1 MTFRPHLSPQQAEFY
16 HSLPKVDLH
25 RHLEGSLRVGT
36 MQEVIR
42 DHEITL
48 PRSPDLSAL
57 VQMQA
62 NDPSNFETFLSK
74 FQTLRLLYRSPEI
87 IRRVTREA
95 IVDAAADNVR
105 YLELR
110 FTPAALSRV
119 KQFPL
124 AEVMDW
130 VLESAAQAS
139 QECGIMVGLIV
150 SINRHEPVALG
161 EETARLAVER
171 RHKGIVGLDLT
182 GNEAQFAA
190 GPFLDIFRRAKADGL
205 KLTVHAGEWGGADNI
220 RQALEDFGADRIGH
234 GVRVLEDKTVVA
246 MVAKRGTPFEV
257 CLTSNF
263 QSGVVAGLDGHYL
276 PRLLADGVNITLN
289 TDDPSISGIT
299 LSDEYA
305 LACEVL
311 GITRPA
317 LGERILAAARA
328 AFLPDA
334 ERQQLVESL
343 HSQLIGTLFQV

>member
-1 MTFRPHLSPQQAEFY
+1 MTFRPYLSPQQVEFY

-25 RHLEGSLRVGT
+25 RHLEGSLRVET
-36 MQEVIR
+36 VQEVIR
-42 DHEITL
+42 EHEITL
-48 PRSPDLSAL
+48 PRTLDLAAL

-110 FTPAALSRV
+110 FTPAALSRT

-124 AEVMDW
+124 ADVMDW

-150 SINRHEPVALG
+150 SINRHEPLALG

-190 GPFLDIFRRAKADGL
+190 GPFLDMFRQARASGL
-205 KLTVHAGEWGGADNI
+205 KLTVHAGEWGGAANI
-220 RQALEDFGADRIGH
+220 RQALEEFEADRIGH
-234 GVRVLEDKTVVA
+234 GVRVVEDEKVMA
-246 MVAKRGTPFEV
+246 LAAERGTPFEV

-263 QSGVVAGLDGHYL
+263 QSGVVAGVEDHYL
-276 PRLLADGVNITLN
+276 PRMLAAGVNVTLN

-299 LSDEYA
+299 LGDEYG

-311 GITRPA
+311 GITRLA
-317 LGERILAAARA
+317 LSERILAAARA
-328 AFLPDA
+328 AFLPDV
-334 ERQQLVESL
+334 ERQQLVENL
-343 HSQLIGTLFQV
+343 RNLLKDTLF

>member
-1 MTFRPHLSPQQAEFY
+1 MTFRPHLSPQQAAFY

-25 RHLEGSLRVGT
+25 RHLEGSLRVET
-36 MQEVIR
+36 MREVIH
-42 DHEITL
+42 DHAITL
-48 PRSPDLSAL
+48 PMTPDLSTL
-57 VQMQA
+57 VQMQP

-130 VLESAAQAS
+130 VVDSAAQAS
-139 QECGIMVGLIV
+139 RECGMMVRLIV

-161 EETARLAVER
+161 EETTRLAVDRRER
-171 RHKGIVGLDLT
+171 GIVGLDLT
-182 GNEAQFAA
+182 GNEAQFSAE
-190 GPFLDIFRRAKADGL
+190 PFLDIFRQARQAGL
-205 KLTVHAGEWGGADNI
+205 KLTVHAGEWGGAGNI
-220 RQALEDFGADRIGH
+220 RQALEEFEADRIGH
-234 GVRVLEDKTVVA
+234 GVRVLEDKNVLA
-246 MVAKRGTPFEV
+246 LAAERRTPFEV

-263 QSGVVAGLDGHYL
+263 QSGVAAGFDGHYL
-276 PRLLADGVNITLN
+276 PRLLEAGVNVTLN

-299 LSDEYA
+299 LGDEYS
-305 LACEVL
+305 LACEGL
-311 GITRPA
+311 GISRPA
-317 LGERILAAARA
+317 LNDCILAAAQA

-334 ERQQLVESL
+334 ERRVLVDNLSNHLKE
-343 HSQLIGTLFQV
+343 QLI

>member
-1 MTFRPHLSPQQAEFY
+1 MTFRPHLSPQQASFY
-16 HSLPKVDLH
+16 HALPKVDLH
-25 RHLEGSLRVGT
+25 RHLEGSLRVET
-36 MQEVIR
+36 MQQVIR
-42 DHEITL
+42 EHEITL
-48 PRSPDLSAL
+48 PRTPDLSAL

-74 FQTLRLLYRSPEI
+74 FQTLRQLYRSPEI

-95 IVDAAADNVR
+95 IFDAAADNVR

-124 AEVMDW
+124 AEVIDW

-139 QECGIMVGLIV
+139 QECGIQVRLIV

-161 EETARLAVER
+161 EETTRLAIER
-171 RHKGIVGLDLT
+171 RDKGIVGLDLA

-190 GPFLDIFRRAKADGL
+190 EPFIDMFRQAKIDGL
-205 KLTVHAGEWGGADNI
+205 MLTVHAGEWGGAENI
-220 RQALEDFGADRIGH
+220 RQAMDDFHADRIGH
-234 GVRVLEDKTVVA
+234 GVRALEDKNVVA
-246 MVAKRGTPFEV
+246 MAGERGTPFEV

-263 QSGVVAGLDGHYL
+263 QSGVVAGLDDHYL
-276 PRLLADGVNITLN
+276 PRLLAAGVNVTLN

-299 LSDEYA
+299 LSDEYGM
-305 LACEVL
+305 ACEIL
-311 GITRPA
+311 GLSRPA
-317 LGERILAAARA
+317 LRQRILAACQA

-334 ERQQLVESL
+334 ERQSLVESL
-343 HSQLIGTLFQV
+343 GDLLKDPLL

>member
-1 MTFRPHLSPQQAEFY
+1 MSFRPHLSPQQAAFY
-16 HSLPKVDLH
+16 HAFPKVELH
-25 RHLEGSLRVGT
+25 RHLEGSLRVET
-36 MQEVIR
+36 MQDVIR
-42 DHEITL
+42 EHSISL
-48 PRSPDLSAL
+48 PVPSDLPAL

-87 IRRVTREA
+87 IRRITREA

-130 VLESAAQAS
+130 VVDSAAQAS
-139 QECGIMVGLIV
+139 QECGILVRLIV
-150 SINRHEPVALG
+150 SINRHEPVTLG
-161 EETARLAVER
+161 EETTRLAVER
-171 RHKGIVGLDLT
+171 RDKGIVGLDLT

-190 GPFLDIFRRAKADGL
+190 GPFLDIFRQARAGGL
-205 KLTVHAGEWGGADNI
+205 KLTVHAGEWGGAGNI
-220 RQALEDFGADRIGH
+220 RQALEEFEADRIGH
-234 GVRVLEDKTVVA
+234 GVRVLEDENLVA
-246 MVAKRGTPFEV
+246 LAAERGTPFEV

-263 QSGVVAGLDGHYL
+263 QSGVVAGPDGHYL
-276 PRLLADGVNITLN
+276 PHLLAAGVNVTLN

-299 LSDEYA
+299 LGDEYG
-305 LACEVL
+305 LACETL

-317 LGERILAAARA
+317 LGQRILAAARA

-334 ERQQLVESL
+334 ERWVLIDSLSDQLK
-343 HSQLIGTLFQV
+343 GTLL

>member
-36 MQEVIR
+36 MQVVIR
-42 DHEITL
+42 EHEITL

-87 IRRVTREA
+87 IQRVTREA
-95 IVDAAADNVR
+95 IEDAAADNVR

-124 AEVMDW
+124 GEVMDW
-130 VLESAAQAS
+130 VAESAAQAS
-139 QECGIMVGLIV
+139 QDYGIKVGLIV
-150 SINRHEPVALG
+150 SLNRHEPLALG
-161 EETARLAVER
+161 EETTRLAVER

-190 GPFLDIFRRAKADGL
+190 GPFLDMFRQARASGL
-205 KLTVHAGEWGGADNI
+205 KLTVHAGEWGGAANI
-220 RQALEDFGADRIGH
+220 RQALEEFEADRIGH
-234 GVRVLEDKTVVA
+234 GVRVVEDENVMA
-246 MVAKRGTPFEV
+246 LAAERGTPFEV

-263 QSGVVAGLDGHYL
+263 QSGVASGIEGHYL
-276 PRLLADGVNITLN
+276 PRMLAAGVNVTLN

-299 LSDEYA
+299 LGDEYG

-311 GITRPA
+311 GTTRAA

-334 ERQQLVESL
+334 ERRQLVESL
-343 HSQLIGTLFQV
+343 RNLLKDTLF

>member
-1 MTFRPHLSPQQAEFY
+1 MTFRPHLSPQQAAYY

-25 RHLEGSLRVGT
+25 RHLEGSLRVET

-48 PRSPDLSAL
+48 PRTPDLSAL

-74 FQTLRLLYRSPEI
+74 FQTLRLMYRSPEI

-130 VLESAAQAS
+130 VLDSAAQAS

-161 EETARLAVER
+161 EETTRLAIER

-182 GNEAQFAA
+182 GNEAQFSAE
-190 GPFLDIFRRAKADGL
+190 PFLDIFRQARAGGL
-205 KLTVHAGEWGGADNI
+205 KLTVHAGEWGGAENI

-234 GVRVLEDKTVVA
+234 GVRILEDESVVA
-246 MVAKRGTPFEV
+246 LAAERGTPFEV

-276 PRLLADGVNITLN
+276 PRLLAAGVNVTIN
-289 TDDPSISGIT
+289 TDDPGISGIT
-299 LSDEYA
+299 LSDEYG
-305 LACEVL
+305 LACEIL
-311 GITRPA
+311 GLSRPA
-317 LGERILAAARA
+317 LCERILAAARA

-334 ERQQLVESL
+334 ERRLLVENL
-343 HSQLIGTLFQV
+343 RRQLKDTLF